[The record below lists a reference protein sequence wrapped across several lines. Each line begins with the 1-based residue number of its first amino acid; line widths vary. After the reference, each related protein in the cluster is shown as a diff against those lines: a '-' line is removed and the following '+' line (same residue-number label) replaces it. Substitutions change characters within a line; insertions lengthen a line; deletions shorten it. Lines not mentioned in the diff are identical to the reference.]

1 MSEKTTVQHTTQS
14 WWMYLVLGIVAVF
27 IGWFLLVSTSRT
39 VPVLIVLLGLYW
51 LISGIVEVVV
61 ALFSINDEG
70 SQWGWTLFGGILGIV
85 AGLIVLNNPIF
96 VSIITPIMFMYI
108 LAFVFIINGVI
119 RMIAGK
125 KRPEPT
131 ASGDKYIWSW
141 GGFFLGLV
149 YLLFGIVLL
158 ASPTLLSVASVLFA
172 AALLMI
178 VSGISLVIFSFSI
191 KKLDS

>member
-1 MSEKTTVQHTTQS
+1 MTEKEKQQMTPS
-14 WWMYLVLGIVAVF
+14 WWMYLVLGIVAIF
-27 IGWFLLVSTSRT
+27 IGWFLLVSPVKT
-39 VPVLIVLLGLYW
+39 VPTLIVLLGLYW
-51 LISGIVEVVV
+51 LVSGIVEVFV
-61 ALFSINDEG
+61 ALFNVTKDG

-85 AGLIVLNNPIF
+85 AGLIVLNNPLF
-96 VSIITPIMFMYI
+96 VSVITPLMFMYL

-119 RMIAGK
+119 RMVAGK
-125 KRPEPT
+125 KREEPVNN
-131 ASGDKYIWSW
+131 DKYLWSW

-178 VSGISLVIFSFSI
+178 VSGVSLVIFSFSV